1 VPIRVHTRFD
11 HSTKIRRFFCSLSL
25 PPLSLLEWNEDKMVG
40 RF

>member
-11 HSTKIRRFFCSLSL
+11 HSTKIRRFFALSLS
-25 PPLSLLEWNEDKMVG
+25 PLSLLEWNEDKMVG